1 MKFLVIGAAMLGFVS
16 TPVMA
21 QQAQL
26 SAADITKIKGEV
38 EAALNHYVKLF
49 SAQDAK
55 GIATTVFSNPSM
67 AMGPNGPTVQTP
79 DKVQA
84 NYQKSFDDLKK
95 QDYDHSVFSNMKVCV
110 TSANSA
116 IIGGT
121 FKRIKKDGSEIMEAR
136 ASYLYTKTP
145 DGWRLLSTLGSP
157 KNGVSCD

>member
-1 MKFLVIGAAMLGFVS
+1 MKNLVIAAAMLGFVS

-38 EAALNHYVKLF
+38 ETALAHYVKLF

-55 GIATTVFSNPSM
+55 GISTTVFSNPAM
-67 AMGPNGPTVQTP
+67 AMGPSGPTVLTP

-84 NYQKSFDDLKK
+84 NYQKSFDELKTVG
-95 QDYDHSVFSNMKVCV
+95 YDHSVFSNMKVCV